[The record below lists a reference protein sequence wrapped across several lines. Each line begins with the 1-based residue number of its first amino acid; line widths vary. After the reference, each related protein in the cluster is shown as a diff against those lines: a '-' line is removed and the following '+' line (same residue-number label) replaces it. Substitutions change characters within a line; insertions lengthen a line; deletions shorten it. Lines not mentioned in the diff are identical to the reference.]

1 MPRIK
6 RSFLIAA
13 GVALGLVLW
22 MASGQLDLGGAPQPT
37 VAEPPA
43 QPERQP
49 VTVRVV
55 ESTALPVAREVVVN
69 GRTRPVRTVHLRA
82 EVAGRVMALGP
93 EKGARVEQGEV
104 LVRLDPR
111 EREAALREAEAVLA
125 QREIEYEAAAR
136 LGERGFEAETRIA
149 ARRAE
154 LERARADLRR
164 IQVALEQTLIR
175 APFAGVLE
183 RRPVEVGDFA
193 DIGQEVATV
202 IAQDPFLVV
211 ADVTELQVGGL
222 AAGMPGAAILVTG
235 EAVEGRI
242 RYIATEAHETT
253 RTFRLELEV
262 PNPTGRLT
270 AGISAQLRLQ
280 QQPVPAHRV
289 SSALLALDDAG
300 RIGIKTVDEDDV
312 VRFHPAEIARADAEA
327 VWLTGLP
334 DTLRVITV
342 GQGFVRPGE
351 RVRAMPAPNGD
362 GGDGAL
368 ARTGG

>member
-6 RSFLIAA
+6 RSVLIAA
-13 GVALGLVLW
+13 GIALGLGLW
-22 MASGQLDLGGAPQPT
+22 MASGQIDLGGGPPPT
-37 VAEPPA
+37 TAEPPA
-43 QPERQP
+43 RPEQEP
-49 VTVRVV
+49 VTVRVQQ
-55 ESTALPVAREVVVN
+55 STALPVAREVVIN
-69 GRTRPVRTVHLRA
+69 GRTRAVRSVHLRA
-82 EVAGRVMALGP
+82 EVAGRVIELGP
-93 EKGARVEQGEV
+93 EKGSRVEEGEL

-111 EREAALREAEAVLA
+111 EREAELREAEAALA
-125 QREIEYEAAAR
+125 QREIEYDAAER
-136 LGERGFEAETRIA
+136 LGQRGFEAETRIA

-154 LERARADLRR
+154 LARARADLSR

-183 RRPVEVGDFA
+183 NRPVEIGDFA
-193 DIGQEVATV
+193 DVGQEVATV

-222 AAGMPGAAILVTG
+222 APGMRGVALLATG

-242 RYIATEAHETT
+242 RYVASESHETT
-253 RTFRLELEV
+253 RTFRVELEV

-270 AGISAQLRLQ
+270 AGVSAQLRLQ
-280 QQPVPAHRV
+280 QEPVPGHRV
-289 SSALLALDDAG
+289 SSALLALDDSG
-300 RIGIKTVDEDDV
+300 RLGIKTVDEDDI

-334 DTLRVITV
+334 EELRLITV

-351 RVRAMPAPNGD
+351 RVRAMPAPD
-362 GGDGAL
+362 GDGAL
-368 ARTGG
+368 ARIDGPV